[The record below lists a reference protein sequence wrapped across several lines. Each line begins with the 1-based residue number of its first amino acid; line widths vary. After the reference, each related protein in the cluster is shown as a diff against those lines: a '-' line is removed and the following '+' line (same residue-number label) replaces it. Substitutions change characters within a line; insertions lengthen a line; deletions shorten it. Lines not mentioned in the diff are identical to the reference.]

1 MENLLIDWGLP
12 ALVGVSFLAATL
24 LPVAS
29 EWLLAALVA
38 GGVDPSLAVA
48 LATLGN
54 TLGALTTWAIG
65 LWGGPWLTA
74 HVLRIGK
81 GEQRRARNWYR
92 RWGHWSL
99 LLAWL
104 PVVGDPLCL
113 VGGLLHE
120 PLWRFTLLVAAG
132 KAGRYAAVAW
142 AAARLAG

>member
-1 MENLLIDWGLP
+1 MERLLVDWGLP

-38 GGVDPSLAVA
+38 NGADPSLTVG
-48 LATLGN
+48 LATFGN
-54 TLGALTTWAIG
+54 TLGALTTWGVG
-65 LWGGPWLTA
+65 LWGGAWLGER
-74 HVLRIGK
+74 VLRISAA
-81 GEQRRARNWYR
+81 ERRRARRWYC
-92 RWGHWSL
+92 RWGRWSL

-113 VGGLLHE
+113 VAGLMRE

-132 KAGRYAAVAW
+132 KAARYAVVAW
-142 AAARLAG
+142 AAAGLVA

>member
-1 MENLLIDWGLP
+1 MERLLVDWGLP

-38 GGVDPSLAVA
+38 NGAEPSLAVG

-54 TLGALTTWAIG
+54 TLGALTTWAVG
-65 LWGGPWLTA
+65 LWGSAWLGER
-74 HVLRIGK
+74 VLRIGAA
-81 GEQRRARNWYR
+81 ERRRARRWYH
-92 RWGHWSL
+92 RWGSWSL

-113 VGGLLHE
+113 AAGLMRE

-132 KAGRYAAVAW
+132 KAARYAAVAW
-142 AAARLAG
+142 AAAGLTA